1 MVEDFGQGSPGMW
14 EWLRG
19 SRPLQR
25 VALLS
30 LFLFL
35 LGGIGGQ
42 AYYLYRLY
50 DRGGENSLPSK
61 DRPVNVEEEE
71 SRIQKE
77 EREFRQIMLYRKHSR
92 EYAGVILA
100 ISREPYRADLPQK
113 ISGTVAANVPP
124 EAALPEI
131 LPPYMTV
138 RAVFIVG
145 NRKTALMD
153 IENEGSG
160 IILEEGN
167 SFGGGLGKI
176 LAISQKGVVVRW
188 SKSKITIPLLE

>member
-1 MVEDFGQGSPGMW
+1 MH
-14 EWLRG
+14 
-19 SRPLQR
+19 
-25 VALLS
+25 
-30 LFLFL
+30 
-35 LGGIGGQ
+35 
-42 AYYLYRLY
+42 
-50 DRGGENSLPSK
+50 SLPPQE
-61 DRPVNVEEEE
+61 RPVNVKEEE
-71 SRIQKE
+71 SRIEKE

-113 ISGTVAANVPP
+113 TSGTPSTYVPP
-124 EAALPEI
+124 ETVAPEI

-145 NRKTALMD
+145 NRRTALMD

-167 SFGGGLGKI
+167 SFGGGLGKV
-176 LAISQKGVVVRW
+176 LNISQKGVVVRW

>member
-25 VALLS
+25 ATLFL

-50 DRGGENSLPSK
+50 DRGGANSLPPR
-61 DRPVNVEEEE
+61 DRPVNVREEE

-113 ISGTVAANVPP
+113 TTGTLAANVPQ
-124 EAALPEI
+124 EVGIPEI

-160 IILEEGN
+160 IIVEEGN

-176 LAISQKGVVVRW
+176 LAISQKGVVLRW